1 MVSLFRKHVRDEAAG
16 SPTSDAMESGDRAAG
31 TALYVDTENL
41 QGNTQGL
48 VMAIMEQWPEGIP
61 PASRLNLYVQADQT
75 ALWDIWASSQ
85 FRELVVTVRG
95 IQHFSK
101 RQSKNSADIAIAID
115 AVADFVT
122 GAAQF
127 VAVMSDDSDFMPLY
141 AKLKG
146 LTEERA
152 PFLWVVTDRP
162 RTRSSTIEEY
172 FPNDHIYVARVGK
185 GGARVSVER
194 SASARVRALP
204 AGGAANDPPAPSRGS
219 AGRLSTRKADDPPA
233 ASKRGEG
240 DLAEMADLII
250 QRIPIGHFKS
260 TDCQPIIRSRWPND
274 PMVGMPSAR
283 FGTEFAQALWPILE
297 ERGVKLSSTQ
307 PRKYELTAEAKNAR
321 ALGRVG
327 RPSENGPPQK

>member
-1 MVSLFRKHVRDEAAG
+1 MVSLFRKHIRDEAARD
-16 SPTSDAMESGDRAAG
+16 SVNNAAKEG
-31 TALYVDTENL
+31 IHSAGAALYVDTENL
-41 QGNTQGL
+41 QGSAQGL
-48 VMAIMEQWPEGIP
+48 VSAVMEQWPEGLP

-85 FRELVVTVRG
+85 FRDLVVTVRG

-141 AKLKG
+141 AKLKE
-146 LTEERA
+146 LTEGRA

-172 FPNDHIYVARVGK
+172 FPNDHIHVARIAKSGSRFSIEKPADGRRRAGQAAVASSDTPVAGK
-185 GGARVSVER
+185 A
-194 SASARVRALP
+194 
-204 AGGAANDPPAPSRGS
+204 S
-219 AGRLSTRKADDPPA
+219 AGRPARKADDPPA
-233 ASKRGEG
+233 AGKRSEGE
-240 DLAEMADLII
+240 LAEMADLII

-260 TDCQPIIRSRWPND
+260 TDCQPIIQSRWPND
-274 PMVGMPSAR
+274 PMVRMTAPR
-283 FGTEFAQALWPILE
+283 FGTEFTQTLWPILE
-297 ERGVKLSSTQ
+297 RRGVKLSSTK
-307 PRKYELTAEAKNAR
+307 PRNYELTADIKNAGDQGR
-321 ALGRVG
+321 AAGQ
-327 RPSENGPPQK
+327 SEGVPPQK

>member
-1 MVSLFRKHVRDEAAG
+1 MVSLFRKQVRDEAGG
-16 SPTSDAMESGDRAAG
+16 SPPNDAMEGGARAAG

-48 VMAIMEQWPEGIP
+48 VTALMEQWPEGIP

-141 AKLKG
+141 AKLKD

-162 RTRSSTIEEY
+162 RTRSSTIEDY
-172 FPNDHIYVARVGK
+172 FPNDHIYVARVAK

-194 SASARVRALP
+194 STRSRARALP
-204 AGGAANDPPAPSRGS
+204 AGEASSDSPATGRGS
-219 AGRLSTRKADDPPA
+219 AGRAARKADDPPVA
-233 ASKRGEG
+233 GKRGEG

-250 QRIPIGHFKS
+250 RNLQVGHFKS

-297 ERGVKLSSTQ
+297 GRGVKLSSTQ
-307 PRKYELTAEAKNAR
+307 PRKYELTAEVKNAR
-321 ALGRVG
+321 ALGKG
-327 RPSENGPPQK
+327 AGSNENRPPQE

>member
-16 SPTSDAMESGDRAAG
+16 SPTNNATQGGAQAAG

-48 VMAIMEQWPEGIP
+48 VTAIMEQWPEGLP
-61 PASRLNLYVQADQT
+61 PASRLNLYVQADQA

-141 AKLKG
+141 AKLKE
-146 LTEERA
+146 LTEGPA

-162 RTRSSTIEEY
+162 LTRSSTIDEY
-172 FPNDHIYVARVGK
+172 FPNDHIHVARVARS
-185 GGARVSVER
+185 GARAGVER
-194 SASARVRALP
+194 SVADRLP
-204 AGGAANDPPAPSRGS
+204 AGQAARRPS
-219 AGRLSTRKADDPPA
+219 LPPA
-233 ASKRGEG
+233 ADKGAKEDPKR
-240 DLAEMADLII
+240 LAEMADLII
-250 QRIPIGHFKS
+250 QKIPIGHFKS
-260 TDCQPIIRSRWPND
+260 TDCQPIIQSRWPND
-274 PMVGMPSAR
+274 PMVRMPSAR

-307 PRKYELTAEAKNAR
+307 PRKYELTADVKNAR
-321 ALGRVG
+321 ALGG
-327 RPSENGPPQK
+327 AAGQNESAPPQK

>member
-16 SPTSDAMESGDRAAG
+16 SPASNAMEGGARGAG

-48 VMAIMEQWPEGIP
+48 VTAIMEQWPEGVP

-85 FRELVVTVRG
+85 FRDLVVTVRG

-162 RTRSSTIEEY
+162 RTRSSTIEDY
-172 FPNDHIYVARVGK
+172 FPNDHIYVARVAR

-194 SASARVRALP
+194 SSSSRVRALP
-204 AGGAANDPPAPSRGS
+204 AAGASNDRPVAGKGS
-219 AGRLSTRKADDPPA
+219 AGRPSRKADDPPA
-233 ASKRGEG
+233 ADKRSEG

-297 ERGVKLSSTQ
+297 GRGVKLSSTQ
-307 PRKYELTAEAKNAR
+307 PRKYELTAEVKNAR
-321 ALGRVG
+321 ALGKGAV
-327 RPSENGPPQK
+327 SNENGPSQE

>member
-1 MVSLFRKHVRDEAAG
+1 
-16 SPTSDAMESGDRAAG
+16 MESGDRAAG

-141 AKLKG
+141 AKLKD

-185 GGARVSVER
+185 SGARVSVER
-194 SASARVRALP
+194 STSARVRALP
-204 AGGAANDPPAPSRGS
+204 AGGAASDSPAPSRGS
-219 AGRLSTRKADDPPA
+219 AGRLSTRKADDSPA
-233 ASKRGEG
+233 AGKRSEG

-250 QRIPIGHFKS
+250 RNLQVGHFKS

-274 PMVGMPSAR
+274 PMVRMTAPR
-283 FGTEFAQALWPILE
+283 FGTEFTQTLWPILE
-297 ERGVKLSSTQ
+297 QRGVKLSSTK
-307 PRKYELTAEAKNAR
+307 PRNYELTAEVKNAR
-321 ALGRVG
+321 ALGRVD
-327 RPSENGPPQK
+327 RPSENGPTQK